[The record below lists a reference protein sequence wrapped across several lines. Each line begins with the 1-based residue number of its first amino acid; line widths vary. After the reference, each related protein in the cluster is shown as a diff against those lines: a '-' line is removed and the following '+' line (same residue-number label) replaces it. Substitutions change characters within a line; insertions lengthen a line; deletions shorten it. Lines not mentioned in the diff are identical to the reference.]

1 MRNKLRYA
9 FLVSICLITALCA
22 GAGFAQGRESGIRV
36 LSEYRGSGSIPG
48 SSKIWEIRSVQVSE
62 GKRLISFYSETSE
75 DPLCSLAISSSGGMN
90 AVAWQGKNG
99 RRKNGDEGFL
109 VMPGF
114 PVPCDLVPVIA
125 DDNVRVFEEKTEA
138 GGRAF
143 ISRYQVS
150 SKAISMDEARENNWV
165 RGEFSGLFDL
175 RMVTVV
181 DRQGRLVV
189 RQLWPLN
196 AQWWIYEETLDRQ
209 SRVIDQ

>member
-1 MRNKLRYA
+1 MYA
-9 FLVSICLITALCA
+9 FFVSICLMTALCA
-22 GAGFAQGRESGIRV
+22 GADFAQGRESMIRV
-36 LSEYRGSGSIPG
+36 LSEYRESGGIPG
-48 SSKIWEIRSVQVSE
+48 SSKIWEIRSVRISE

-75 DPLCSLAISSSGGMN
+75 DLLCSLVISSSGDSN
-90 AVAWQGKNG
+90 AVVWQGENG
-99 RRKNGDEGFL
+99 RRKNGAEGFL
-109 VMPGF
+109 VMPGY
-114 PVPCDLVPVIA
+114 PAPCDIVPVFA
-125 DDNVRVFEEKTEA
+125 GDSVRVFEEKTEA

-150 SKAISMDEARENNWV
+150 SKAISLDEARKNNWV
-165 RGEFSGLFDL
+165 RDEFSSPFDL

-209 SRVIDQ
+209 SRVMDQ

>member
-90 AVAWQGKNG
+90 TVTWQSMNG
-99 RRKNGDEGFL
+99 RRKNGAEDFL

-114 PVPCDLVPVIA
+114 PVPCDFVPVFA

-138 GGRAF
+138 GGRTF
-143 ISRYQVS
+143 IGRYQVS

-165 RGEFSGLFDL
+165 RGEFSGPFDL

>member
-22 GAGFAQGRESGIRV
+22 GAGFAQDHESGIRV

-48 SSKIWEIRSVQVSE
+48 SSEVWEIRSVRISE

-90 AVAWQGKNG
+90 TVAWQGKNG
-99 RRKNGDEGFL
+99 RRKNGAEGLL
-109 VMPGF
+109 VMPGY
-114 PVPCDLVPVIA
+114 PAPCDLVPVFA
-125 DDNVRVFEEKTEA
+125 GDNVRVFEEKTEA

-150 SKAISMDEARENNWV
+150 SKAISLDEARENNWV
-165 RGEFSGLFDL
+165 RGEFSGPFDL